1 VHYLFAIAQAMLAD
15 ATSFNTPP
23 DKAGNVM
30 RRWLKRGLLALLL
43 LVVAASVTV
52 YCLLRG
58 SLPTLGGQHALPGL
72 QAAVSVSRDAN
83 GTVTI
88 DAQNEADALRA
99 LGYVHAQERFFEMDL
114 MRRSAA
120 GELAAL
126 VGPAAIDVD
135 KQHRL
140 HRLRARVEQDL
151 PAIAGDKR
159 AQLDAYVEGV
169 NAGLAALRVRP
180 WPYLLLREAP
190 QPWTAEDTPLA
201 AMAMYFDLQGGE
213 NISELA
219 LWRIRPHLPPALYA
233 LLTHDGTRWDA
244 PLQGTVRGDAVLP
257 GTEQVNLRTLP
268 GDPVDTVTAD
278 AKHAPG
284 SNNFAVDASLT
295 ADGRAIV
302 ADDMHLTLRAPNIW
316 FRARLRY
323 PDPAAPGGKVDVQ
336 GFTLPGLPLV
346 VAGSNGR
353 VAWGFTNSYI
363 DTQDWKLETPC
374 TRVVTSGCV
383 PLREF
388 TERIEIAHSK
398 PATLQVEESAWGPVV
413 QHQADGRVLSL
424 RWAAQLPGAVN
435 LGLSRFASAQ
445 TVDNALQL
453 AQDIALP
460 TQNLVIADTQGH
472 IAWRLLGP
480 IPQRAA
486 SCPASNTV
494 IDARTQDCPPW
505 SISTRNNPVLRS
517 PDYPRLWTANARV
530 VDGETLAAVG
540 DGGYTLG
547 ARAAQIRDDLQ
558 ARQRFSEHDL
568 LAVQLDDR
576 AVFLTP
582 WQHLLQ
588 ARAKTANTPAL
599 HALAQAAST
608 WEGRATPA
616 SVSYRIVR
624 DWRLAVTAR
633 IADGLTAPAR
643 AALGNAFEKPDLPQ
657 LEGVV
662 WPLVTRMPDHL
673 LPRHYASWNALF
685 EDAASEV
692 RSTLE
697 KSGPLGQRTWGERN
711 TAAICHPL
719 AKAIPLFGKPWL
731 CMPTQALAGDGN
743 LPRVVGPAFGASE
756 RMVVSPGH
764 EQDGI
769 IEMPGGQSGHP
780 LSPFWGAGHAAW
792 VEGNPTP
799 FLPGPVKYTLTLL
812 PATR

>member
-1 VHYLFAIAQAMLAD
+1 MQRCCTKPQRYASDDFSCNCNASKVGS
-15 ATSFNTPP
+15 T
-23 DKAGNVM
+23 M
-30 RRWLKRGLLALLL
+30 RRWLKRGLIALVV
-43 LVVAASVTV
+43 LVVAASITA
-52 YCLLRG
+52 YCLLHG
-58 SLPTLGGQHALPGL
+58 SLPVLEGQQALPGL
-72 QAAVSVSRDAN
+72 NAAVTLSRDAN

-88 DAQNEADALRA
+88 DAQNETDALRA

-114 MRRSAA
+114 MRRVAA
-120 GELAAL
+120 GELSAL
-126 VGPAAIDVD
+126 VGAAALDVD

-140 HRLRARVEQDL
+140 HRLRARVEHDL
-151 PAIAGDKR
+151 PLIVAEKHP
-159 AQLDAYVEGV
+159 QLDAYVAGV
-169 NAGLAALRVRP
+169 NAGLNNLHTRP
-180 WPYLLLREAP
+180 WPYLLLRQAP
-190 QPWTAEDTPLA
+190 QPWRAEDTPLA
-201 AMAMYFDLQGGE
+201 AFAMYFDLQGGE
-213 NISELA
+213 NKSELA
-219 LWRIRPHLPPALYA
+219 LWQMRPHLPPALYA

-244 PLQGTVRGDAVLP
+244 PLQGSARGDAVLP
-257 GTEQVNLRTLP
+257 AADQVNLRTLP
-268 GDPVDTVTAD
+268 GDPVDTLTAD
-278 AKHAPG
+278 ARHIPG

-302 ADDMHLTLRAPNIW
+302 ADDMHLSLRAPNIW

-323 PDPAAPGGKVDVQ
+323 PDPIAPGGKVDVQ

-346 VAGSNGR
+346 VAGSNGH

-374 TRVVTSGCV
+374 VRAATPACAS
-383 PLREF
+383 LRKYA
-388 TERIEIAHSK
+388 ERIDIAHGK
-398 PATLQVEESAWGPVV
+398 PVYLQVEESAWGPVV
-413 QHQADGRVLSL
+413 QPQADGRVLSL
-424 RWAAQLPGAVN
+424 RWAAHLPGAVN
-435 LGLSRFASAQ
+435 LGLMRFAHARD
-445 TVDNALQL
+445 VEDALAL

-460 TQNLVIADTQGH
+460 TQNLVIADTQGQ

-494 IDARTQDCPPW
+494 IDARTQTCPPW
-505 SISTRNNPVLRS
+505 AISTHDNPVLRS
-517 PDYPRLWTANARV
+517 PEYPRLWTANARV
-530 VDGETLAAVG
+530 VDGATLATVG
-540 DGGYTLG
+540 DGGYILG

-558 ARQRFSEHDL
+558 ARQRFDERDL

-582 WQHLLQ
+582 WQHLLHEC
-588 ARAKTANTPAL
+588 AKTANTPAL
-599 HALAQAAST
+599 HALAQAASR
-608 WEGRATPA
+608 WEGRAIPA

-624 DWRLAVTAR
+624 EWRLAVTAR
-633 IADGLTAPAR
+633 IADGLLAPAR
-643 AALGNAFEKPDLPQ
+643 AALGKDFEKPDLPQ

-662 WPLVTRMPDHL
+662 WPLVTQRPDNL
-673 LPRHYASWNALF
+673 LPRRYASWNALF

-692 RSTLE
+692 RSKLE
-697 KSGPLGQRTWGERN
+697 HTGPLAQRTWGERN

-719 AKAIPLFGKPWL
+719 AKAIPIFGKPWL
-731 CMPTQALAGDGN
+731 CMPAQALAGDGN
-743 LPRVVGPAFGASE
+743 MPRVVGPAFGASE

-780 LSPFWGAGHAAW
+780 LSPFWGAGHTAW
-792 VEGNPTP
+792 VEGKPTP